1 MPETK
6 ISLLVVDDEP
16 EMRVLLAQ
24 IFGRMGHS
32 VTMAEDG
39 FSALERIREAMPDV
53 LISDLNMPG
62 MSGFEL
68 LSVVRR
74 RLPAIY
80 VIATSGAYAGKDV
93 PHGIVADAF
102 YEKASGIRSLMGMMD
117 VASRPEELDVRR
129 RNPPPPIWVSL
140 TEGEQLGERYVMISC
155 PECLRAFPE
164 GSADSQ
170 VIINQTECIF
180 CRTTIRYAVVQPLD
194 PLTSQPYAPKRLPS
208 RLPAV
213 HVDFDHEG
221 KEGGDERKYG

>member
-6 ISLLVVDDEP
+6 IKLLVVDDEP
-16 EMRVLLAQ
+16 EMRILLSQ

-39 FSALERIREAMPDV
+39 FSALERIREATPDV

-102 YEKASGIRSLMGMMD
+102 YEKASGIRSLLGIID
-117 VASRPEELDVRR
+117 VASRAEELDVRR
-129 RNPPPPIWVSL
+129 RDSPPIWVPL
-140 TEGEQLGERYVMISC
+140 TDSDLWGESYVAISC

-164 GSADSQ
+164 VCVDSR
-170 VIINQTECIF
+170 ILINQTECVY
-180 CRTTIRYAVVQPLD
+180 CHTTIRYAVVEPLD
-194 PLTSQPYAPKRLPS
+194 PLTSQPYVPKRMPS
-208 RLPAV
+208 RLPAI
-213 HVDFDHEG
+213 HADFDLEG
-221 KEGGDERKYG
+221 EEGGGRKYG